1 MRYLWHA
8 FFARPDIP
16 LLRLPFNALAVLA
29 AGIAGWWD
37 PAIWAVAGAGEMIY
51 LLTMASN
58 AAFQQSIFAKKL
70 DSLREDN
77 EDARHTLLSRVGGA
91 ARQRYKKLE
100 DKRARLE
107 ALSLE
112 QQNDDLLYGS
122 NRDALQKLTWL
133 FLNLLVAQR
142 NLIIAPSSDAKEL
155 RKQIDSIS
163 RDLAASPS
171 DATRT
176 SKEATLRLL
185 SERLDNIQHRSTS
198 LAEIEADLARI
209 ETQFDYALEEATLRG
224 RPTAISANIEL
235 TSHLLANIDDIGY
248 STGSVTRPASTS
260 ASPTTSSTSDSP
272 SGRVSE

>member
-16 LLRLPFNALAVLA
+16 LLRLPFNAMAVVA
-29 AGIAGWWD
+29 AYVAGYWD
-37 PAIWAVAGAGEMIY
+37 PTIWIVAGAGELIY

-58 AAFQQSIFAKKL
+58 AGFQQSMFAKQL
-70 DSLREDN
+70 ESLREDTS
-77 EDARHTLLSRVGGA
+77 DARRKLLSRVGGA

-100 DKRARLE
+100 DKRAKLE
-107 ALSLE
+107 ALSHE
-112 QQNDDLLYGS
+112 QNSDDLLYDS

-142 NLIIAPSSDAKEL
+142 NLIVAPSSNEKEL
-155 RKQIDSIS
+155 RKQIETIS
-163 RDLAASPS
+163 RELAASPS

-185 SERLDNIQHRSTS
+185 SERLDNFSNRQTQ

-224 RPTAISANIEL
+224 RPTAISANVEL
-235 TSHLLANIDDIGY
+235 TSHLLTNIEDSGF
-248 STGSVTRPASTS
+248 GE
-260 ASPTTSSTSDSP
+260 TTSSSQSH
-272 SGRVSE
+272 RVSE